1 MPSSVP
7 TMNRRAVLDG
17 LARILDSAGPE
28 ELFAVP
34 DEEVSFLDELLLETA
49 RGSAGRYRGE
59 VRRAARRRGVTPA
72 YVTDRAAIV
81 LAAIRERRRSDLY
94 RILGVPPLSSGDA
107 IHRRWLT
114 VAGGQDAGDEAH
126 RRRVAEAYETLR
138 DPERRADYE
147 RFWLRAVGP
156 FERLASLEQPPA
168 AVREP
173 GA

>member
-1 MPSSVP
+1 
-7 TMNRRAVLDG
+7 MNRRAVLDG

-34 DEEVSFLDELLLETA
+34 DQEVSFLHELLLETA

-107 IHRRWLT
+107 IHRRWLA
-114 VAGGQDAGDEAH
+114 VAGGHDAGGDDAH
-126 RRRVAEAYETLR
+126 RRRVAEAYEALR

-156 FERLASLEQPPA
+156 FERLASLGEPPA